1 MNSLRIRKL
10 RNKEKINIF
19 IANNFV
25 ERKGYS
31 ILMEAFTL
39 LKQNNLIDKFNI
51 VIAGTGVLF
60 EKYSKEFMNLSSNII
75 LLGWIEQEEYL
86 FNMNNCDVYIH
97 ASLFEPFGI
106 PPLDA
111 MARGKLLIV
120 SDGVKSTDRIIE
132 DSINGYVY
140 SAPKSEE
147 LYEIL
152 KKLNV
157 DTIYTL
163 GMKGQ
168 DRVFKEFHNDI
179 FVSTIKECMF

>member
-140 SAPKSEE
+140 S
-147 LYEIL
+147 LH
-152 KKLNV
+152 LNQRN
-157 DTIYTL
+157 YT
-163 GMKGQ
+163 
-168 DRVFKEFHNDI
+168 RY
-179 FVSTIKECMF
+179 